1 MPIPKIF
8 VHIQKDTL
16 KKQLSSVLARK
27 GCHFIYAS
35 EDEPWDQALLNA
47 DVHLALIEMTGD
59 MSAGLNRIISS
70 RLPGELEWVFIS
82 DGQPNVTLDKLIR
95 SGAGFHLR
103 PPLDLKLLQEV
114 LDDFICDYTALQVA
128 RSQQVTISELDQ
140 FGLLVGSSKVMR
152 KLYRTMRKVANSEAQ
167 VLIMGESGAGKELV
181 AHTLHLSSNRN
192 NGPFIA
198 VNCGALSPELVDSEL
213 FGHIKGAFTGA
224 VKDHQGFFA
233 QAEGGT
239 LFLDEVTEMPLAHQ
253 VKLLRVLE
261 NREYR
266 PVGSQ
271 HIQQAN
277 VRVVAATNR
286 NPAEAIEQEIF
297 REDLYF
303 RLAQFPLMI
312 PPLRER
318 DDDIVGLAK
327 HFLAYRNAQELT
339 EIGISPEALSKI
351 ADYHWPGNV
360 RELKHCI
367 ERAYILADDVI
378 QPHHLQLQQ
387 DFLGDGYKQNA
398 SLENI
403 PAGIPLE
410 DLTRAAIEA
419 TLAENQGNRKTTADQ
434 LGISVKT
441 LYNKLEKYQQ
451 DDEQL

>member
-1 MPIPKIF
+1 MATPKIF
-8 VHIQKDTL
+8 VYIQQDTL
-16 KKQLSSVLARK
+16 KKQLASVLARK
-27 GCHFIYAS
+27 GCHFIYAAD
-35 EDEPWDQALLNA
+35 DESWEQALLDA
-47 DVHLALIEMTGD
+47 DVDLALIEMTED
-59 MSAGLNRIISS
+59 MSVGLERIKQSK
-70 RLPGELEWVFIS
+70 LPGELEWVFIS
-82 DGQPNVTLDKLIR
+82 DGQPNPTLDTLIR

-103 PPLDLKLLQEV
+103 PPIELKLLQEV
-114 LDDFICDYTALQVA
+114 LDDFIADYSAQQSDNEA
-128 RSQQVTISELDQ
+128 EQVTVSELDQ
-140 FGLLVGSSKVMR
+140 FGLLVGSSSVMR
-152 KLYRTMRKVANSEAQ
+152 KLYRTIRKVANSEAQ

-181 AHTLHLSSNRN
+181 AHTLHLSSPRN
-192 NGPFIA
+192 SGPFIA

-224 VKDHQGFFA
+224 VKEHQGFFA

-266 PVGSQ
+266 PIGSQ
-271 HIQQAN
+271 QLHKAN
-277 VRVVAATNR
+277 VRVIAATNR
-286 NPAEAIEQEIF
+286 NPAEAIEQEQF

-303 RLAQFPLMI
+303 RLAQFPLNI

-318 DDDIVGLAK
+318 EGDIVGLAK
-327 HFLAYRNAQELT
+327 HFLAYRNAKEAT
-339 EIGISPEALSKI
+339 EVGIANEVLDTI

-378 QPHHLQLQQ
+378 EPHHLQLQQ

-398 SLENI
+398 SLENV
-403 PAGIPLE
+403 PAGVPLE

-419 TLAENQGNRKTTADQ
+419 TLAENQGNRKDTADQ

-451 DDEQL
+451 EQE